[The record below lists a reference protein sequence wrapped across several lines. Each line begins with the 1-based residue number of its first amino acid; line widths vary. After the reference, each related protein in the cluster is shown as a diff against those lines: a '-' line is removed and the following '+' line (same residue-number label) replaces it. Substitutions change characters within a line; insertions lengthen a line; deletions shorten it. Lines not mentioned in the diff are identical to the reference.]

1 MIEDRTTYFTFCD
14 ANFFPGLV
22 ALVNSLAVTGNRGR
36 IVVLDG
42 GLTAEQRA
50 TLDAHVEFFEMPPQ
64 YAADPVL
71 SKPFARLVE
80 PEGVAVIIDSDMIVT
95 RNLDDLIAAAR
106 DEGKICLFSDFQADR
121 KRWFAEWQQAFEL
134 SRPPRRQPYLNAG
147 FVLFDTR
154 HHPDFLPRWW
164 HGCERIPLEKT
175 RAQAPDE
182 YDQPFW
188 DGDQDVMNAVLM
200 SEVPADAVRELPQEA
215 APTSDRLMWVRVK
228 DVRTLACEVRG
239 IPTVLLHM
247 TGGPKPWQDV
257 AWLRVRRNGYVQ
269 LLPRLLLSGD
279 VPIRLDPQALPVW
292 LRPGPRGQA
301 ALRALS
307 GLNGGARQVVR
318 RTPKPV
324 YAQLRRVRR
333 RLAGAR

>member
-1 MIEDRTTYFTFCD
+1 MSEDRTTYFTFCD

-42 GLTAEQRA
+42 GLTAEQRQVLA
-50 TLDAHVEFFEMPPQ
+50 PHVEFFAMPAQ

-80 PEGVAVIIDSDMIVT
+80 PDGVAVIIDSDMIVT
-95 RNLDDLIAAAR
+95 RNLGDLIAAAR
-106 DEGKICLFSDFQADR
+106 DEGKICLFSDFQANR
-121 KRWFAEWQQAFEL
+121 KRWFAEWEQVFEL

-200 SEVPADAVRELPQEA
+200 SEVPAEAIKELPQEA

-228 DVRTLACEVRG
+228 DLRTLACEVRG
-239 IPTVLLHM
+239 VPTVLLHM
-247 TGGPKPWQDV
+247 TGGPKPWQEA

-269 LLPRLLLSGD
+269 LLPRVLLGAD
-279 VPIRLDPQALPVW
+279 VPIRLQAEDLPVW
-292 LRPGPRGQA
+292 LRPGPRGAA

-307 GLNGGARQVVR
+307 LVNGGVRQVVR
-318 RTPKPV
+318 RTPPPV
-324 YAQLRRVRR
+324 YARLRTLRS

>member
-1 MIEDRTTYFTFCD
+1 MSEDRTTYFTFCD

-42 GLTAEQRA
+42 GLTAEQREI
-50 TLDAHVEFFEMPPQ
+50 LGPHVEFFAMPAQ

-80 PEGVAVIIDSDMIVT
+80 PDGVAVIIDSDMIVT

-106 DEGKICLFSDFQADR
+106 DEGKICLFSDFQANR
-121 KRWFAEWQQAFEL
+121 KRWFAEWEQVFEL
-134 SRPPRRQPYLNAG
+134 SRPPRRPPYLNAG

-175 RAQAPDE
+175 RAQAPNE
-182 YDQPFW
+182 HDQPFW
-188 DGDQDVMNAVLM
+188 DGDQDVMNAGLM
-200 SEVPADAVRELPQEA
+200 SEVPAEAIKELPQEA

-228 DVRTLACEVRG
+228 DLRTLACEVRG
-239 IPTVLLHM
+239 VPTVLLHM
-247 TGGPKPWQDV
+247 TGGPKPWQEA

-269 LLPRLLLSGD
+269 LLPRVLLGAD
-279 VPIRLDPQALPVW
+279 VPIRLQAEHLPVW
-292 LRPGPRGQA
+292 LRPGRGGAA

-307 GLNGGARQVVR
+307 LVNGGVRQVVR
-318 RTPKPV
+318 RTPPPV
-324 YAQLRRVRR
+324 YARLRTLRS